1 MLFVVCGLPART
13 DGDRASSSNARKSCR
28 KLPGGCGGIAA
39 RAAGWRTGPEG
50 WVHQKVGAQDELQP
64 SNRAQPKSTPA
75 TQPTDK
81 GFCVRRP
88 HAKACRK
95 GKAGG
100 AGRDERQPSN
110 RAPPK
115 SPPAKQP
122 TDEGFC
128 VRRPHAKACR
138 KGKAG
143 GAGITSFDELGAAD
157 GFREWTPPV
166 RSKPTVCVLSVA
178 ANMMKQGTW
187 APIAAEINL
196 NWCLLQGYRFTLVTR
211 RLTRAGSVRVHWDK
225 PRAAL
230 LMAQRGEEECA
241 WIFHLDADA
250 VVHGIH
256 STLAALI
263 NQHVLSQHGLIF
275 TSHTPTTLH
284 AERAGCPCSQAL
296 DCRGPALR
304 SELHEQPC
312 YINSGVFLVRNG
324 ISSSGGVD
332 MLRRWALADFAD
344 VLKNGTHPD
353 VASRVRRRCQLLSP
367 ERSSEQT
374 CANTLK
380 LLWPHRVR
388 IVPSSVMNYMNAQKP
403 HGGPPCLQR
412 ADTFVCHMMGD
423 TNENRLAALAAENRN
438 QRELLTRLLSARNV
452 SYVTL

>member
-81 GFCVRRP
+81 
-88 HAKACRK
+88 
-95 GKAGG
+95 
-100 AGRDERQPSN
+100 
-110 RAPPK
+110 
-115 SPPAKQP
+115 
-122 TDEGFC
+122 GFC